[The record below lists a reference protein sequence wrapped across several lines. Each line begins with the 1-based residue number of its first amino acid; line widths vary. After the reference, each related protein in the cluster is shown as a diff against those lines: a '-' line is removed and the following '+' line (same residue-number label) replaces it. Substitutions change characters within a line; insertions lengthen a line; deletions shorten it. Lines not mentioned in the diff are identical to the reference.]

1 MKTLIATAVLGSLL
15 FLTGGCSSGYDGN
28 GVQELSRYPI
38 MRATGYAII
47 SRQPGPTGD
56 DRILQAMRAS
66 KLDAYRELSEQVFG
80 QQLIANTDLR
90 DNIQTDNELR
100 ARTAG
105 IIKGARVIRSYPLN
119 NTYVTEL
126 ELDSRLIYDL
136 YKMRGAL

>member
-1 MKTLIATAVLGSLL
+1 MKTLAAAGLCFLL
-15 FLTGGCSSGYDGN
+15 FLAGGCSSSGYES

-38 MRATGYAII
+38 MRATGYAVI

-66 KLDAYRELSEQVFG
+66 KLDAYRELSEQVYG
-80 QQLIANTDLR
+80 QQLIGSTDLR
-90 DNIQTDNELR
+90 DNIQTANELK

>member
-1 MKTLIATAVLGSLL
+1 M
-15 FLTGGCSSGYDGN
+15 
-28 GVQELSRYPI
+28 
-38 MRATGYAII
+38 
-47 SRQPGPTGD
+47 
-56 DRILQAMRAS
+56 
-66 KLDAYRELSEQVFG
+66 FG